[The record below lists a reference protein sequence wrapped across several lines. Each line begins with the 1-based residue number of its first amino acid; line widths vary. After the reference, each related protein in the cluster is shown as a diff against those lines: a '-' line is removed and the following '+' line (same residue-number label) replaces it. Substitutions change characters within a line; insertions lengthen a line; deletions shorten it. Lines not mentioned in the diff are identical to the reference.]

1 MILTIPLLMKP
12 FLKHIREDF
21 HHYRDSMYMFCARE
35 EFHVHEH
42 VKRCSSMNTLYKS
55 AVRMASLEQSDQSN
69 NAWGAKY
76 LYKVV
81 VAYVAKIHNKSVP
94 MHQN

>member
-1 MILTIPLLMKP
+1 MKP
-12 FLKHIREDF
+12 FLKHIHEDF
-21 HHYRDSMYMFCARE
+21 YEYRDSKYLFFASE
-35 EFHVHEH
+35 EFHVHEQM
-42 VKRCSSMNTLYKS
+42 KRCTSMNTLYRS
-55 AVRMASLEQSDQSN
+55 AVRMASLDQSAQSN
-69 NAWGAKY
+69 NPWAAKY